1 MDVWWS
7 SLSGPLQVFWSI
19 ALATSVLL
27 ALQLLLMLFGIGD
40 GDGDV
45 DGDLGGD
52 AADVDGH
59 LDADGHGDAGLHVV
73 SMRTIVAFFTGFG
86 WGGVAALESGLG
98 VLVATLCAL
107 AAGSAFMLG
116 VFGLMRALYS
126 MRASGTVDYRNAIG
140 AIGTVYLPI
149 PAAMA
154 GPGRVEILVQGRL
167 RVVEAFTRTD
177 RVLPNRSRVR
187 VVDLADANTLIVVPS
202 GSPAD
207 AQGG

>member
-1 MDVWWS
+1 MNAWWS

-19 ALATSVLL
+19 ALATSALL

-40 GDGDV
+40 GDTDADVHGDI
-45 DGDLGGD
+45 G
-52 AADVDGH
+52 DVDGH

-73 SMRTIVAFFTGFG
+73 SMRTVVAFFTGFG

-98 VLVATLCAL
+98 VTVATLCAL

-126 MRASGTVDYRNAIG
+126 MRASGTVDYRNAVG
-140 AIGTVYLPI
+140 TVGTVYLPI
-149 PAAMA
+149 PARME
-154 GPGRVEILVQGRL
+154 GPGQIEILVQGRL
-167 RVVEAFTRTD
+167 RVVEAFTRAD
-177 RVLPNRSRVR
+177 RLLPNRSRVR

-202 GSPAD
+202 DSPAGP
-207 AQGG
+207 QGD